1 MDKFTVPPDSPDTC
15 PYCIVTSVTADALKA
30 FLEAGRDGSF
40 NDEHPWLMAGEMLAD
55 AQSAGQRLPL
65 ILAVDDQGDYQ
76 LDHWAW
82 IEDIDVDEIRK
93 GRWLTHCTFAGL
105 APVNPI
111 FTALDSLFLK
121 PGDDQL
127 RREALEPIRIL
138 RQALDLKHL
147 HPYAICETPPFL
159 LRPALQPAVD
169 QTDTSPDNSPDN
181 SG

>member
-1 MDKFTVPPDSPDTC
+1 MVMDKFTVLASEAGIS
-15 PYCIVTSVTADALKA
+15 PYCIVTSVTAEGLKA

-40 NDEHPWLMAGEMLAD
+40 NDEHPWLMAAEMLAE
-55 AQSAGQRLPL
+55 AQAAGQQLPL
-65 ILAVDDQGDYQ
+65 ILAVDDRGEYQ

-82 IEDIDVDEIRK
+82 IEHIDVDEIRK
-93 GRWLTHCTFAGL
+93 GRWLTHCRFSGL

-127 RREALEPIRIL
+127 RRESLEPIRIL

-147 HPYAICETPPFL
+147 HPYAICETPAFL
-159 LRPALQPAVD
+159 QARGASVSEA
-169 QTDTSPDNSPDN
+169 SSE
-181 SG
+181 G